1 MLAEKKLLL
10 LFIVFFL
17 LSFFSRV
24 EAWEFYI
31 YHESE
36 KIPKIS
42 IENVEP
48 FDLYAAKIQKFFFK
62 TEEMPYMRYSDKI
75 SVYYGKL
82 KKLPAKNDR
91 VYIFVVPGKFR
102 GKGGILK
109 IAEAE
114 NIRYVFVQENYS
126 VPELCHELCHA
137 IAGLGDEYGGETK
150 DYPETLRKNGGQT
163 RYPNLTWYETD
174 FEDWK
179 RITDRNVY
187 LPGGAGYNSGIF
199 HAYENCLM
207 RDLSQSLC
215 PICRFYLQQ
224 AMDVN

>member
-1 MLAEKKLLL
+1 MLAEKKSLL

-17 LSFFSRV
+17 LSLFSRV

-36 KIPKIS
+36 NIPKIS

-126 VPELCHELCHA
+126 AAELCHELCHA

-150 DYPETLRKNGGQT
+150 DYPENLRNIGGQT
-163 RYPNLTWYETD
+163 KYPNLTWYKTN
-174 FEDWK
+174 FEEWSL
-179 RITDRNVY
+179 ITDRKVY
-187 LPGGAGYNSGIF
+187 LPGGAGYNNGIF

-215 PICRFYLQQ
+215 PICCFYLQQ
-224 AMDVN
+224 MMESN